1 MKKRW
6 SILSAVL
13 CVALLTGGCGTG
25 SKNDAGTG
33 KEQTFSHETREE
45 NEHQS
50 NLDVLQPS
58 AYEEG
63 RKSVPGIDITEVQ
76 KAISETPGIGAKRLE
91 AIMESLN
98 SKFAKE
104 EDA

>member
-50 NLDVLQPS
+50 NLMFYSHLHMAMCRD
-58 AYEEG
+58 
-63 RKSVPGIDITEVQ
+63 
-76 KAISETPGIGAKRLE
+76 
-91 AIMESLN
+91 
-98 SKFAKE
+98 
-104 EDA
+104 

>member
-50 NLDVLQPS
+50 NLDV
-58 AYEEG
+58 
-63 RKSVPGIDITEVQ
+63 
-76 KAISETPGIGAKRLE
+76 
-91 AIMESLN
+91 
-98 SKFAKE
+98 
-104 EDA
+104 

>member
-33 KEQTFSHETREE
+33 KSRHSAMRQGKRMSIRVTWMFYSHLHMAMCR
-45 NEHQS
+45 
-50 NLDVLQPS
+50 D
-58 AYEEG
+58 
-63 RKSVPGIDITEVQ
+63 
-76 KAISETPGIGAKRLE
+76 
-91 AIMESLN
+91 
-98 SKFAKE
+98 
-104 EDA
+104 

>member
-13 CVALLTGGCGTG
+13 CVALLTGGCGAG

-50 NLDVLQPS
+50 CLLYTS
-58 AYEEG
+58 
-63 RKSVPGIDITEVQ
+63 
-76 KAISETPGIGAKRLE
+76 
-91 AIMESLN
+91 
-98 SKFAKE
+98 
-104 EDA
+104 

>member
-45 NEHQS
+45 NES
-50 NLDVLQPS
+50 GERKLDFYYRKRKFFRILES
-58 AYEEG
+58 CSG
-63 RKSVPGIDITEVQ
+63 RC
-76 KAISETPGIGAKRLE
+76 KAGGSGY
-91 AIMESLN
+91 
-98 SKFAKE
+98 
-104 EDA
+104 

>member
-33 KEQTFSHETREE
+33 KEQPITQETSEG
-45 NEHQS
+45 NDHQS
-50 NLDVLQPS
+50 NLHVLQPS
-58 AYEEG
+58 AYANEQE
-63 RKSVPGIDITEVQ
+63 
-76 KAISETPGIGAKRLE
+76 
-91 AIMESLN
+91 LN
-98 SKFAKE
+98 L
-104 EDA
+104 

>member
-33 KEQTFSHETREE
+33 KEQTFSHETREG

-58 AYEEG
+58 AYGNVQGLNLDFYYRKRKFFRILESCSG
-63 RKSVPGIDITEVQ
+63 RC
-76 KAISETPGIGAKRLE
+76 KAGGSGY
-91 AIMESLN
+91 
-98 SKFAKE
+98 
-104 EDA
+104 

>member
-58 AYEEG
+58 AYGNVFLLYVEKG
-63 RKSVPGIDITEVQ
+63 FFIYFIV
-76 KAISETPGIGAKRLE
+76 
-91 AIMESLN
+91 
-98 SKFAKE
+98 
-104 EDA
+104 

>member
-33 KEQTFSHETREE
+33 KEKTFSHETMSIRVTWMFYS
-45 NEHQS
+45 H
-50 NLDVLQPS
+50 LHMAMCRD
-58 AYEEG
+58 
-63 RKSVPGIDITEVQ
+63 
-76 KAISETPGIGAKRLE
+76 
-91 AIMESLN
+91 
-98 SKFAKE
+98 
-104 EDA
+104 